1 MGPEHSL
8 DKIVRHLQKVED
20 DIRQKQV
27 ADAEQVHHTNRFT
40 QTMVAALA
48 LVALVNLY
56 FVGELAH
63 EIEVLIRNMDR
74 SVVHLE
80 EMGDRM
86 TGMQLHVQRIGAS
99 AARLPIVVDQMA
111 SVSAGMQGIEQ
122 DLTGMRGRVHRISD
136 HAGVLDQD
144 VEFMTVVFREVNN
157 KLVRIRQNMGQMS
170 NVMP

>member
-1 MGPEHSL
+1 MGPGHSL
-8 DKIVRHLQKVED
+8 DKIVRHLQKIED

-86 TGMQLHVQRIGAS
+86 TGMQVYVQRIGDS
-99 AARLPIVVDQMA
+99 AGRLTIVVDQMA
-111 SVSAGMQGIEQ
+111 SIGAGMQGVEE
-122 DLTGMRGRVHRISD
+122 DLGGVRVRMQRMSD
-136 HAGVLDQD
+136 HVAVLDRD
-144 VEFMTVVFREVNN
+144 VELMTGVFREVNG
-157 KLVRIRQNMGQMS
+157 KLVHIRHNMGQMS

>member
-1 MGPEHSL
+1 MGPGHSL
-8 DKIVRHLQKVED
+8 DKIVRHMQKIED

-86 TGMQLHVQRIGAS
+86 TGMQVYVQRIGDS
-99 AARLPIVVDQMA
+99 AGRLTIVVDQMA
-111 SVSAGMQGIEQ
+111 SIGAGMQGVEE
-122 DLTGMRGRVHRISD
+122 DLSGVRVRMQRMSD
-136 HAGVLDQD
+136 HVAVLDRD
-144 VEFMTVVFREVNN
+144 VELMTGVFREVNG
-157 KLVRIRQNMGQMS
+157 KLVHIRHNMGQMS